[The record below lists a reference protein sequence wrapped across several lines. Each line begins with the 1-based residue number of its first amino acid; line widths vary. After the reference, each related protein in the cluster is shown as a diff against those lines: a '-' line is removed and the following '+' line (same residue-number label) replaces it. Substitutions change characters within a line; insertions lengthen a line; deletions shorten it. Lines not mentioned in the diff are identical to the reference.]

1 MLKKVFKMLIIS
13 FVLLVILFC
22 VYFLILQKPKV
33 AVLTYHDIVENVYNP
48 HTVNISVEKFEKQIK
63 WLHDNNYKAL
73 TIDEYYEWKKNNKKI
88 PRKSVLITFDDG
100 WHSFY
105 TKAVPILEKYNMK
118 ASVFV
123 IWKYSENCQNSGDKI
138 YMNFDEIKD
147 IIDNHKTMNILSHSY
162 DLHEEEKAKSNNK
175 EIYSDDMKI
184 VRSLTEQEIKYYA
197 YPFGKANNEYI
208 SALKENNYKLA
219 FTFGPYAFS
228 TKDDND
234 YLIPRIGLFE
244 STKDWKF
251 KIKMFLKL

>member
-33 AVLTYHDIVENVYNP
+33 AVLTYHDIVENVDNP
-48 HTVNISVEKFEKQIK
+48 NTVNISVEKFEKQIK

-147 IIDNHKTMNILSHSY
+147 IIDNHKTMNIL
-162 DLHEEEKAKSNNK
+162 
-175 EIYSDDMKI
+175 
-184 VRSLTEQEIKYYA
+184 
-197 YPFGKANNEYI
+197 
-208 SALKENNYKLA
+208 
-219 FTFGPYAFS
+219 
-228 TKDDND
+228 
-234 YLIPRIGLFE
+234 
-244 STKDWKF
+244 
-251 KIKMFLKL
+251 